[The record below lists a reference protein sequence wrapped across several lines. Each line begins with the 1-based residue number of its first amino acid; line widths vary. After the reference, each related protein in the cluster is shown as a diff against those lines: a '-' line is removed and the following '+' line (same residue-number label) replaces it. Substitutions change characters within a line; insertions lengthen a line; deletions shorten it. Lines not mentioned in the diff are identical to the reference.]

1 MNPFE
6 FVIAIL
12 FMVFAFTIIR
22 HKLGIPVRSMREM
35 RGDPPIENGEN
46 DRLRSQVQQLQ
57 ERIRVLERIVTD
69 RGAETAAQIE
79 ALRDH
84 DRIAE
89 EDKARWIAADHGG
102 HDRRDRDA
110 RLDRSRGRQG
120 TAPPRQLRRS
130 ARRGREPAPARR
142 GGSAQGAHQGARAD
156 HRRQREQSG
165 ATKSKSLRDR

>member
-6 FVIAIL
+6 FVIAVL

-35 RGDPPIENGEN
+35 RGDTPANDQENR
-46 DRLRSQVQQLQ
+46 RLQSQVQQLQ

-89 EDKARWIAADHGG
+89 EDKA
-102 HDRRDRDA
+102 
-110 RLDRSRGRQG
+110 
-120 TAPPRQLRRS
+120 
-130 ARRGREPAPARR
+130 
-142 GGSAQGAHQGARAD
+142 
-156 HRRQREQSG
+156 
-165 ATKSKSLRDR
+165 